1 MVQCFMFFW
10 GSLGTQT
17 KALLPHIPT
26 WDILATKNA
35 RLWQIAQLSSFFF
48 LAIPFAAWVA
58 TLS

>member
-1 MVQCFMFFW
+1 MFFW